1 MQLVRMNSTMCLMLS
16 MNNTNLLDAESTS
29 TIEEEQGIP
38 LFIVKLACRW

>member
-1 MQLVRMNSTMCLMLS
+1 MLS

-38 LFIVKLACRW
+38 IFMLTLSVDGEDDDS